1 MKPSESS
8 GEAAVSPTELSH
20 MPATKRASIRLWG
33 RLVGQAAALAGPVDI
48 LINNAGTLDP
58 VPLRLIPDTD
68 REDFERALQV
78 NTIGLFQLIKTVVR
92 SVILRQTGVIVNISS
107 DASPNKEDLTQ
118 RRNSEPLCVFNSNSF
133 LLSPPDPY
141 RIIC

>member
-8 GEAAVSPTELSH
+8 GEAAVSPTELSQ

-58 VPLRLIPDTD
+58 FPLRLIPDTD
-68 REDFERALQV
+68 CEDFERALQV
-78 NTIGLFQLIKTVVR
+78 NTIGLFQLIKTVVG
-92 SVILRQTGVIVNISS
+92 SMILRQTGVIVNIFCD
-107 DASPNKEDLTQ
+107 DA
-118 RRNSEPLCVFNSNSF
+118 R
-133 LLSPPDPY
+133 
-141 RIIC
+141 